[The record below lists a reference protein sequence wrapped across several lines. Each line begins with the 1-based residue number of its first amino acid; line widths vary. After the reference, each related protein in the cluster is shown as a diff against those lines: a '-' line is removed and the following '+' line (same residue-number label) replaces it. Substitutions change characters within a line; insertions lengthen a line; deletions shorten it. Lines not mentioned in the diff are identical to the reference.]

1 MTTPARCLDCQSLL
15 GPGQRFCAQCGQR
28 THTGRLTLHEIGHDL
43 LHAFVHVDRGV
54 LPLLR
59 GLLTRPGHVAR
70 DYVRGARRR
79 YYGPFAFLVVAVAL
93 SAFLAALSGY
103 QVITSTAAQNPVV
116 LFLQS
121 HPNLLFLAQVPL
133 LAAWSRLLF
142 LRGGDNY
149 AEHLVLAAYT
159 VGMRAVVFS
168 VVSVPVWA
176 VFQPVAQLRLLAE
189 VSSVAWMLYFAWA
202 TMQFRADNRL
212 WGFAGG
218 LAAALAMKYAGTAL
232 IQALVALT

>member
-1 MTTPARCLDCQSLL
+1 MTTPGKCLDCQSALAA
-15 GPGQRFCAQCGQR
+15 GQRFCAQCGQR

-59 GLLTRPGHVAR
+59 GLLLRPGHVAR
-70 DYVRGARRR
+70 EYVRGARRR
-79 YYGPFAFLVVAVAL
+79 YFGPFAFLVVAVAL

-103 QVITSTAAQNPVV
+103 PVITSSAAQNPAV

-133 LAAWSRLLF
+133 LAAWSRLVF
-142 LRGGDNY
+142 LRGADNY

-168 VVSVPVWA
+168 LVNVPVWL
-176 VFQPVAQLRLLAE
+176 VFRPVAQAALL
-189 VSSVAWMLYFAWA
+189 VQVYTVAWMLYFAWA
-202 TMQFRADNRL
+202 TMQFRTGNRF
-212 WGFAGG
+212 WSFTGG
-218 LAAALAMKYAGTAL
+218 LAAAVAMKYAGTAL
-232 IQALVALT
+232 ITLSVALT

>member
-1 MTTPARCLDCQSLL
+1 M
-15 GPGQRFCAQCGQR
+15 
-28 THTGRLTLHEIGHDL
+28 HEIGHDL
-43 LHAFVHVDRGV
+43 MHAFVHVDRGV

-59 GLLTRPGHVAR
+59 GLVLRPGHVAR
-70 DYVRGARRR
+70 EYVRGARRR
-79 YYGPFAFLVVAVAL
+79 YFGPFAFLVVTVAL
-93 SAFLAALSGY
+93 SAFLSAVSGY
-103 QVITSTAAQNPVV
+103 QVITSSAAQNPVV

-133 LAAWSRLLF
+133 LAAWSRLFF

-168 VVSVPVWA
+168 LVNVPVW
-176 VFQPVAQLRLLAE
+176 VIFRPVAQAALL
-189 VSSVAWMLYFAWA
+189 VQVYTVAWILYFAWA
-202 TMQFRADNRL
+202 TMQFRQGNRF
-212 WGFAGG
+212 WGFTGG

-232 IQALVALT
+232 INVFVALT